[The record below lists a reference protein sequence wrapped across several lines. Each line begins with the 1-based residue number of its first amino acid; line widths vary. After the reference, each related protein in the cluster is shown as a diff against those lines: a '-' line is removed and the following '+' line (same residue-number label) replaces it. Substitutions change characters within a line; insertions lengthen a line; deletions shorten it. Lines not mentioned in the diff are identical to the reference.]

1 MTAFETTAERY
12 RRRVFSFA
20 RSLLSNHEEA
30 EEVTQDV
37 LIRLWRHE
45 RRVDQERLGG
55 WILRVT
61 RNACYDLLR
70 RRRAQAASG
79 PQVDEEEAAEV
90 RSAEPDPEALLQA
103 TDFRRSLKE
112 ALDTIGEP
120 YRTVVLLREVQGLP
134 HREISESLGI
144 PEATVRVHLHR
155 GRRRLREILRGQYG
169 SGFGG
174 DEK

>member
-1 MTAFETTAERY
+1 MTMTAFETTAERY

-79 PQVDEEEAAEV
+79 PQVDEEEAADV
-90 RSAEPDPEALLQA
+90 RSGEPDPEALLQA
-103 TDFRRSLKE
+103 TDFRRCLKE
-112 ALDTIGEP
+112 ALETIGEP

-155 GRRRLREILRGQYG
+155 GRRRLREILRTTYG
-169 SGFGG
+169 G
-174 DEK
+174 EER

>member
-1 MTAFETTAERY
+1 MMMTAFETTAERY

-55 WILRVT
+55 WLLRVT

-70 RRRAQAASG
+70 RRRSLAAAG
-79 PQVDEEEAAEV
+79 PRADEEEAAEV

-103 TDFRRSLKE
+103 HVFRRCLKE
-112 ALDTIGEP
+112 ALGTIGEP
-120 YRTVVLLREVQGLP
+120 YRTIVLLREAQGLP
-134 HREISESLGI
+134 HREISERLGI

-155 GRRRLREILRGQYG
+155 GRRRLREILGPEFRGG
-169 SGFGG
+169 
-174 DEK
+174 EER